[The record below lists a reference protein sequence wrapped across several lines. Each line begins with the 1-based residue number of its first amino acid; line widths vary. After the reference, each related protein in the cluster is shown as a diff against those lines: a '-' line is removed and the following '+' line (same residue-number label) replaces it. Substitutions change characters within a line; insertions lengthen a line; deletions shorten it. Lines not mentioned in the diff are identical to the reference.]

1 MGRARGI
8 FECLCGLEESEAEKA
23 DAEDGR
29 KALELAGREAAQVAL
44 LHPGTGFNWSRWV

>member
-1 MGRARGI
+1 MARRAPSGQGTGI

-29 KALELAGREAAQVAL
+29 KALELAGREAVQVA
-44 LHPGTGFNWSRWV
+44 GR